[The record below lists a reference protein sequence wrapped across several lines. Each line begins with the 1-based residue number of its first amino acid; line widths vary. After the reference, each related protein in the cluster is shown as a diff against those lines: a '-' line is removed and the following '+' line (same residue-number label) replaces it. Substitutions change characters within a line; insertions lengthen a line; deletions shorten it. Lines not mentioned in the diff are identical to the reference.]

1 MDGYGE
7 GSKGG
12 WLNEWDLGSIDIA
25 LIGCQLGENSYGWE
39 GGKNGGLYSAY
50 VLMCLNG

>member
-1 MDGYGE
+1 MDGHGE

-12 WLNEWDLGSIDIA
+12 WLDDWDLGSIDIA
-25 LIGCQLGENSYGWE
+25 LIGCQLGEDSYGRE

-50 VLMCLNG
+50 VLMCLDG